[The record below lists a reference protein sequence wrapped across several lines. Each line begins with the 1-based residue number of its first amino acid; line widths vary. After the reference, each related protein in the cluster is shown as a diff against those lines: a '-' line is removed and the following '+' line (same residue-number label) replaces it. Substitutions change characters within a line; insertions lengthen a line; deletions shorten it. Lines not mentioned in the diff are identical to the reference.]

1 MNTFIIN
8 LNDTIAMSDSAMVEL
23 AKVMGT
29 CRPCV
34 QEAEKNCHDVTIVAI
49 ICGAVVLLA
58 IIAAIVITIWHNKEV
73 KNRRE
78 METEKANN
86 AKKMKQDEALQK
98 ETEEWNRHV
107 RYFQKSVFDKII
119 AKKIE
124 EEEVSNDEDWKKL
137 QTKIKDFIN
146 DIFIKFKV

>member
-34 QEAEKNCHDVTIVAI
+34 QEAKTNCHDVTIVAI

-86 AKKMKQDEALQK
+86 AKIMKQDEALQK
-98 ETEEWNRHV
+98 ETEEWNRLV

-124 EEEVSNDEDWKKL
+124 EEKITKEKDWKDFCKEISDS
-137 QTKIKDFIN
+137 IKDVFCKI
-146 DIFIKFKV
+146 